1 MDPASSPETSDGV
14 KVTKRLEAPTSK
26 IQKAESST
34 SSRVIAIL
42 QRPQS
47 ESPEHRDARDNRKEE
62 RLDVYLR
69 SPSLENWRR
78 FEDGSFSAAKA
89 WSLEDHPWKTYD
101 DRVSTRAAMP
111 QLEQSCCRAHCRCQ
125 WRKPVHSSKA
135 YGTHEIGLFIR

>member
-1 MDPASSPETSDGV
+1 MDPVSSPETSDGV
-14 KVTKRLEAPTSK
+14 KVTKRLEAPTST

-47 ESPEHRDARDNRKEE
+47 ESPEHRDARDNREEE

-101 DRVSTRAAMP
+101 DRDFY
-111 QLEQSCCRAHCRCQ
+111 ESCYAPAGAKLLSC
-125 WRKPVHSSKA
+125 S
-135 YGTHEIGLFIR
+135 L